1 MGLVPP
7 KGAQSSG
14 EAGDLAK
21 SPRERHLTRQRGAAG
36 SRHLP
41 AAQGGCSGVAG
52 LHVVRVSANTASS
65 RRVSRDKEGPS
76 PSVDRSSQYVGAGAV
91 QKKFGRRGPE
101 QSPRRDHVAAIARV
115 LLRPDDWLD
124 PRPLEVRP
132 GRSVVERLSALAP
145 TTLER
150 NPREVAF
157 CSCCVARD
165 CPHDR
170 TQVDG
175 RARRVVAANTLRRT
189 AAEVERFLSSSRA
202 IRRPDGR
209 PVRPIDEL
217 EFLVVPR
224 CPLRPLV
231 LAIARLDRLAGQRAG
246 RLIGVGRP
254 AGSSPSRPRA
264 CC

>member
-1 MGLVPP
+1 
-7 KGAQSSG
+7 
-14 EAGDLAK
+14 
-21 SPRERHLTRQRGAAG
+21 
-36 SRHLP
+36 
-41 AAQGGCSGVAG
+41 
-52 LHVVRVSANTASS
+52 
-65 RRVSRDKEGPS
+65 
-76 PSVDRSSQYVGAGAV
+76 
-91 QKKFGRRGPE
+91 
-101 QSPRRDHVAAIARV
+101 
-115 LLRPDDWLD
+115 
-124 PRPLEVRP
+124 
-132 GRSVVERLSALAP
+132 
-145 TTLER
+145 
-150 NPREVAF
+150 
-157 CSCCVARD
+157 
-165 CPHDR
+165 
-170 TQVDG
+170 
-175 RARRVVAANTLRRT
+175 LRRT